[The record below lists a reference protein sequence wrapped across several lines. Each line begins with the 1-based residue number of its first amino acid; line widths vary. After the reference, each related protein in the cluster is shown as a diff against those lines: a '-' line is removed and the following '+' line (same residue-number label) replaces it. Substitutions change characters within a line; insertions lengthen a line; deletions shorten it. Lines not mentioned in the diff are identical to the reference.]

1 MSKKIL
7 VIGAGAI
14 GSFYGGKLA
23 QAGAEVST
31 ISRSDFDVVKKNGI
45 AVKSC
50 LGDFHFSPQKTLRD
64 VADYGEKPDFILVAT
79 KVLPEISVPD
89 LIRPVLAAHTSII
102 LLQNGIHIENEIA
115 KSFPQQHLISA
126 LAFVCVS
133 KIAAGKIHHQDYGRL
148 IVGDFPCDFPRG
160 ISAKSLELV
169 ELWKKS
175 GVPVEVSENIQ
186 TERWKKLVWNAAFN
200 PISVLFGGLDTK
212 KILENEEA
220 KNLVENVMREV
231 CILAE
236 IDGCKLPENIVK
248 KNIEMT
254 QKMTP
259 YKTSMLLDFEAKRKM
274 EVEAILGNVVRFA
287 EMKNIAV
294 PHLARVYALLKLK

>member
-1 MSKKIL
+1 MKKIL

-45 AVKSC
+45 EVKSC
-50 LGDFHFSPQKTLRD
+50 LGDFHFSPQKVLRD
-64 VADYGEKPDFILVAT
+64 VRDYDEKPDFILVAT

-89 LIRPVLAAHTSII
+89 LIRPVLASHSSII
-102 LLQNGIHIENEIA
+102 LLQNGIHIENEIV
-115 KSFPQQHLISA
+115 KSFPNHHLISA

-133 KIAAGKIHHQDYGRL
+133 KIAAGKIFHQDYGRL
-148 IVGDFPCDFPRG
+148 IVGDFPRG
-160 ISAKSLELV
+160 ISAKTLELV
-169 ELWKKS
+169 EMWKKS
-175 GVPVEVSENIQ
+175 GVPIEASENIQ

-236 IDGCKLPENIVK
+236 IDGCKLPENIVE

-274 EVEAILGNVVRFA
+274 EVEAILGNAVRFA
-287 EMKNIAV
+287 EIKNIAV
-294 PHLARVYALLKLK
+294 PHMTRVYSLLKSK

>member
-7 VIGAGAI
+7 VIGAGAV

-50 LGDFHFSPQKTLRD
+50 LGDFHFSPQKVLRD
-64 VADYGEKPDFILVAT
+64 VRDYTEKPDFILVAT

-89 LIRPVLAAHTSII
+89 LIRPVLAPHSSII

-115 KSFPQQHLISA
+115 QSFPQHNLISA

-133 KIAAGKIHHQDYGRL
+133 KIVAGKIHHQDYGRL
-148 IVGDFPCDFPRG
+148 IVGDFPRG

-175 GVPVEVSENIQ
+175 GVPVEASENIQ
-186 TERWKKLVWNAAFN
+186 VERWKKLVWNAAFN

-236 IDGCKLPENIVK
+236 IDGCKLPENIVE

-274 EVEAILGNVVRFA
+274 EVEAILGNAVRFA
-287 EMKNIAV
+287 ETKNIAV
-294 PHLARVYALLKLK
+294 SHLARIYALLKLK

>member
-1 MSKKIL
+1 MKKFLI
-7 VIGAGAI
+7 IGAGAI

-45 AVKSC
+45 EVKSC
-50 LGDFHFSPQKTLRD
+50 LGDFHFSPQKVLRD
-64 VADYGEKPDFILVAT
+64 VGDYDEKPDFILVAT

-89 LIRPVLAAHTSII
+89 LIRPALAPYTSII

-115 KSFPQQHLISA
+115 KSFPQHHLISA

-148 IVGDFPCDFPRG
+148 IVGDFPRG

-169 ELWKKS
+169 ELWRKS
-175 GVPVEVSENIQ
+175 GLPVESSENIQ

-212 KILENEEA
+212 EILENEEA

-236 IDGCKLPENIVK
+236 IDGCKLPENIVE

-254 QKMTP
+254 QKMMP
-259 YKTSMLLDFEAKRKM
+259 YKTSMLLDFEAKRRM
-274 EVEAILGNVVRFA
+274 EVEAILGNAVRFA
-287 EMKNIAV
+287 KIKNIAV
-294 PHLARVYALLKLK
+294 PHLAKVYALLKLK